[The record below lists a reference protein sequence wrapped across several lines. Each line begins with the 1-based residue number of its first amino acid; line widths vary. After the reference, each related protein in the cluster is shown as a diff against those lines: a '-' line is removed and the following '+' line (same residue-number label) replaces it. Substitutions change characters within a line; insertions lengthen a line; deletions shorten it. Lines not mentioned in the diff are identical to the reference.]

1 MLPVPMS
8 VYGCHTVTKI
18 LHRLAG
24 SSQLRERRE
33 RLLHVFLYGKRA
45 RIRILGYK
53 GHIGEGDHC
62 QGGYCRRTLSIASG
76 SLLEIHR
83 VESCL
88 VCGFAIIPWFRQP
101 YTTCFNLYKGRAL
114 PFFLCIMARE
124 IGAHSVCSLGTLK
137 MVSGISICT
146 SASIIR

>member
-62 QGGYCRRTLSIASG
+62 QGGCCRRTLSIASG
-76 SLLEIHR
+76 PLLVTHTCNYYFILLFLITILIQLLQRASGFFPR
-83 VESCL
+83 VLSE
-88 VCGFAIIPWFRQP
+88 
-101 YTTCFNLYKGRAL
+101 K
-114 PFFLCIMARE
+114 
-124 IGAHSVCSLGTLK
+124 
-137 MVSGISICT
+137 
-146 SASIIR
+146 